1 MLRALTFFGIGP
13 VGTGLSS
20 VWPPVAGR
28 GVPSGTGASGL
39 YSAERTCGLCHT
51 VADGR
56 TGFFEAL
63 LFRTL
68 QAQ

>member
-1 MLRALTFFGIGP
+1 MPSKAGVQVLRAQTFFGIGP

-20 VWPPVAGR
+20 VWPPGAGK

-51 VADGR
+51 VADGH
-56 TGFFEAL
+56 T
-63 LFRTL
+63 
-68 QAQ
+68 